1 MPTFYPLAIIL
12 LNPPTPI
19 DCAQRLVPYIERFMV
34 RCFLVTYA
42 SSQFWISKHVWMY
55 LHGTQNVNKCAT
67 QPWFLQWVSL
77 SISLSLFKY
86 MAGAYTCSP
95 QKSWDCTYTLGEFA
109 FIYKCLVE
117 CYWDSHWR
125 THRACIGKH
134 KFTHWVETGLIY
146 WQWAKSDD
154 QALTLLAYKTIVYEA
169 FWSTNFLSS
178 PDFRALTLPLRS

>member
-1 MPTFYPLAIIL
+1 MLDLFDTNEYPRIPFGPRGRSICGSRARGSNFLLHMPTFYPLAIIL
-12 LNPPTPI
+12 LNPPN
-19 DCAQRLVPYIERFMV
+19 PYWLCSE
-34 RCFLVTYA
+34 
-42 SSQFWISKHVWMY
+42 
-55 LHGTQNVNKCAT
+55 
-67 QPWFLQWVSL
+67 
-77 SISLSLFKY
+77 
-86 MAGAYTCSP
+86 AGAYTCSP

-125 THRACIGKH
+125 MHRACIGKH

-154 QALTLLAYKTIVYEA
+154 QALTLLAYKTVVYEA

-178 PDFRALTLPLRS
+178 ADFRALTLPLRS

>member
-1 MPTFYPLAIIL
+1 MLYCYRLKQPPNHLSGWVCAIYWKIHGQLFSFYFCELCV
-12 LNPPTPI
+12 LNFTTHLN
-19 DCAQRLVPYIERFMV
+19 A
-34 RCFLVTYA
+34 
-42 SSQFWISKHVWMY
+42 
-55 LHGTQNVNKCAT
+55 LHGMQNVNKCAT
-67 QPWFLQWVSL
+67 QPWFLRWVSL

-95 QKSWDCTYTLGEFA
+95 QKSWDCTYIRGEFA

-169 FWSTNFLSS
+169 FWSTNILSS